1 MDPHSFPHS
10 GSTYQS
16 PDFATAENKIEMK
29 IETGVGA
36 ERVR

>member
-16 PDFATAENKIEMK
+16 PDSATAKNK

-36 ERVR
+36 VRVR